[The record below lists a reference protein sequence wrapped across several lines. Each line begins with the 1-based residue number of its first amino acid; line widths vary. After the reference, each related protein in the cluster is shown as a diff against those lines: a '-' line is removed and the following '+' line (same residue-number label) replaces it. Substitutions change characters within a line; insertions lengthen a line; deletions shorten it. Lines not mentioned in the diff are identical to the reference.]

1 MQTLALHPG
10 VLNVR
15 YNRHTQITP
24 NDMSHHQKIRINSPD
39 SSRLSHR
46 IAKMVNP
53 QSDAMNGACTFRLPG
68 LLPELGEKV
77 TPLTSPDR

>member
-24 NDMSHHQKIRINSPD
+24 NDMSHHQKIRINAPD

-46 IAKMVNP
+46 IARMVSP
-53 QSDAMNGACTFRLPG
+53 CIRYPSNGDLHIP
-68 LLPELGEKV
+68 V
-77 TPLTSPDR
+77 TWFVA